1 MFKGTRWPGVT
12 DGASTRE
19 SLKASS
25 TLRATLEEAEC
36 SAKECELYSVCV
48 GTRQEVSKQD
58 KRRPRRFLG

>member
-1 MFKGTRWPGVT
+1 MFEGTRWPGVT

-25 TLRATLEEAEC
+25 TLRATLEEAEV
-36 SAKECELYSVCV
+36 SAKESELYSVCV